1 MTMSQPTP
9 PDSPPAHAPEN
20 EVPENEV
27 PENEVTR
34 DVGGVQGTPAAED
47 DAAPGADRAAGQ
59 AAEPG
64 GPQARPAPDAGEIE
78 WAGQLVKKPP
88 SPSAGT

>member
-1 MTMSQPTP
+1 MPQPTP
-9 PDSPPAHAPEN
+9 PDSPPTHAPEN

-27 PENEVTR
+27 TQ
-34 DVGGVQGTPAAED
+34 DVGGVQGTPAGED
-47 DAAPGADRAAGQ
+47 DAAPDADQ
-59 AAEPG
+59 ATGPTAEPG

-88 SPSAGT
+88 SPAAGT

>member
-1 MTMSQPTP
+1 MTMPQPTP

-20 EVPENEV
+20 EV
-27 PENEVTR
+27 TQ
-34 DVGGVQGTPAAED
+34 DVGGVQGTPAGED
-47 DAAPGADRAAGQ
+47 DAAPEADRAAGQ

-64 GPQARPAPDAGEIE
+64 GPEAPPAPDAGEIE

>member
-1 MTMSQPTP
+1 MPQPTP
-9 PDSPPAHAPEN
+9 PDSPPTHAPEN

-27 PENEVTR
+27 PENEVTQ

-47 DAAPGADRAAGQ
+47 DAAPDADRAAGQ

-64 GPQARPAPDAGEIE
+64 GPEARPAPDAGEIE

-88 SPSAGT
+88 SPAAGT

>member
-1 MTMSQPTP
+1 MSQPPP
-9 PDSPPAHAPEN
+9 PDSPPAPAPEN

-27 PENEVTR
+27 PENEVTQ
-34 DVGGVQGTPAAED
+34 DVGGVQGTPPAED
-47 DAAPGADRAAGQ
+47 DAAPDADRAAGQ

-64 GPQARPAPDAGEIE
+64 GPEAHPAPDAGEIE
-78 WAGQLVKKPP
+78 WAGQLVRKPP

>member
-1 MTMSQPTP
+1 MPQPTP

-27 PENEVTR
+27 TQ
-34 DVGGVQGTPAAED
+34 DVGGVQGTPAGED
-47 DAAPGADRAAGQ
+47 DAAPDADQATGQ

-78 WAGQLVKKPP
+78 WAGQLVRKPP